1 ETEARPASSGFWYRL
16 SRFVMRRPIP
26 VATLSAAFLILLGLP
41 FLGIKFNTV
50 DATVLPKDASA
61 REAYETVSEEFPPY
75 RESPIVVSSTGGG
88 PPEARQFAG
97 QVGEVPGVSEVLPP
111 RPLE

>member
-26 VATLSAAFLILLGLP
+26 VATLSAAFLILFGLP
-41 FLGIKFNTV
+41 SLGIKFTTV

-61 REAYETVSEEFPPY
+61 REAYETVSEQFPPY
-75 RESPIVVSSTGGG
+75 RESPIVVSFTGGG
-88 PPEARQFAG
+88 PGEARAFAR
-97 QVGEVPGVSEVLPP
+97 EVNQL
-111 RPLE
+111 